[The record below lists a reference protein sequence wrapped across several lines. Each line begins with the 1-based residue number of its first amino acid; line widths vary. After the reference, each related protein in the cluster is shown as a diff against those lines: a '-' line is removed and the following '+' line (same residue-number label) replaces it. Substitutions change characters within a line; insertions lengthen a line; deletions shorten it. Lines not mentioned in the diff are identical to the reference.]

1 MELVA
6 ASAAARMAAR
16 EGSHRLDVM
25 EQLGTLLQCEVDET
39 IYRCRGDAQYWYRL
53 VHGAVRKCALTTDGR
68 RQIVDFLLPGDL
80 FGFGSGATHD
90 FSTEVITRA
99 TVVIRYPRHSIEQL
113 AESDPHVSRWVRLRA
128 FESISRLQSRMLIL
142 GRTSA
147 LARVSAFLLEWSGR
161 CGPLPNSAV
170 TLPMS
175 RYDIADYLAIAVE
188 TVSRAITVLRERQ
201 VISLRGTR
209 RLNICDRQALE
220 CVTEGDGGTDLEGG
234 GRSH

>member
-1 MELVA
+1 VELVA
-6 ASAAARMAAR
+6 ASISAGTAAH

-25 EQLGTLLQCEVDET
+25 DQLGTLLQCEDGET
-39 IYRCRGDAQYWYRL
+39 IYRCRGDAQHWYRL
-53 VHGAVRKCALTTDGR
+53 VTGAVRKCALTTDGR

-99 TVVIRYPRHSIEQL
+99 TVVVRYPRHSIEQL
-113 AESDPHVSRWVRLRA
+113 AESDPHVSRWVRQRS

-147 LARVSAFLLEWSGR
+147 LARVSAFLLVWSGR
-161 CGPLPNSAV
+161 CGSSPDTAV

-175 RYDIADYLAIAVE
+175 RYDIADYLAMAVE

-201 VISLRGTR
+201 VISLQGTR
-209 RLNICDRQALE
+209 RLKICDRQALE
-220 CVTEGDGGTDLEGG
+220 CVTEGAIGSDVEGT